1 MNCNTQNAKIKSIT
15 EKTLIVGIDV
25 GSETHYAR
33 AFDWRNIEFSKKPF
47 AFSNDEAGF
56 ASFKAWLEDIK
67 EKFGKTIV
75 LPGMEPTGHYWFN
88 LGAFLQD
95 NGMKPV
101 HVNPHH
107 VHKSKELDDNNP
119 SKDPKTIA
127 ALVNEG
133 RFNYPYIPTGVYA
146 EIRSLYGL
154 QVMTQEALIR
164 VKNRIARW
172 LSIYF
177 PEYKDVYR
185 SCDAISGVMVL
196 KVCPLPA
203 DIVMLGADGVNKI
216 WRDAKLRAA
225 GMKRARPLVEA
236 AKHSVGSTESPE
248 AAKYEMELLL
258 GDYEV
263 YTKRLAE
270 KFERLRN
277 ELQIYQS
284 RQLEILSADAIDL
297 DIRRQ
302 TTDPKIGFDFFNV
315 DDDTFKKPLVDNASV
330 EIKRAFWKDFRWFS
344 SNNMD
349 WAVAEC
355 QQYGTVNSYLDLLYE
370 FHENRNLTPEQLL
383 EKMQRIDVMERG
395 SINSMTDHYLKELLK
410 PLQEQCIEDR
420 DKCAKIAHIEIAFF
434 YLLDWE
440 DMKCF
445 QKEIKHDPEMYAEMV
460 SIIFR
465 HDGDDPEERKTEEF
479 RNYAQVIHRLFDMA
493 KFCPCEENGTVS
505 YDEIKVWVDKLI
517 RILDSNHQKEMF
529 GYVLGRLFAYAP
541 KTADG
546 HYPCEAVCQI
556 IEEYGDESLLS
567 EYRCELFNKREIFSP
582 SAGRAEKDIA
592 EGYKDN
598 AEFLSIKYPKTADVF
613 FKMSQS
619 YVYDSDLERRRAEN
633 GYF

>member
-1 MNCNTQNAKIKSIT
+1 MFVYLMMMDSQEDQSKFEKVYLTYRGLMYHVAYKILNNKHDAEDVVHSAFIKVAENIQKIGDPVCPKTQNYVVT
-15 EKTLIVGIDV
+15 IVENKAIDLYRANKRKNSSLYLDEISGIDV

-56 ASFKAWLEDIK
+56 TSFKAWLEDIK

-75 LPGMEPTGHYWFN
+75 LPGMEPTGHYWFH

-119 SKDPKTIA
+119 SKNDCKDPKTIA

-225 GMKRARPLVEA
+225 GMKRARTLVEA
-236 AKHSVGSTESPE
+236 AQHSVGSTESPE

-258 GDYEV
+258 GDYDV
-263 YTKRLAE
+263 YTKRLEELTE
-270 KFERLRN
+270 KIEAKL
-277 ELQIYQS
+277 EEIPYVDKL
-284 RQLEILSADAIDL
+284 LEIKGVGKNIVSGLI
-297 DIRRQ
+297 
-302 TTDPKIGFDFFNV
+302 
-315 DDDTFKKPLVDNASV
+315 
-330 EIKRAFWKDFRWFS
+330 
-344 SNNMD
+344 
-349 WAVAEC
+349 AVAC
-355 QQYGTVNSYLDLLYE
+355 KALRVFYAI
-370 FHENRNLTPEQLL
+370 LT
-383 EKMQRIDVMERG
+383 KG
-395 SINSMTDHYLKELLK
+395 
-410 PLQEQCIEDR
+410 
-420 DKCAKIAHIEIAFF
+420 
-434 YLLDWE
+434 
-440 DMKCF
+440 
-445 QKEIKHDPEMYAEMV
+445 
-460 SIIFR
+460 
-465 HDGDDPEERKTEEF
+465 
-479 RNYAQVIHRLFDMA
+479 
-493 KFCPCEENGTVS
+493 VS
-505 YDEIKVWVDKLI
+505 YDGKFMLESI
-517 RILDSNHQKEMF
+517 RYPESQ
-529 GYVLGRLFAYAP
+529 VLG
-541 KTADG
+541 
-546 HYPCEAVCQI
+546 
-556 IEEYGDESLLS
+556 
-567 EYRCELFNKREIFSP
+567 KR
-582 SAGRAEKDIA
+582 IA
-592 EGYKDN
+592 
-598 AEFLSIKYPKTADVF
+598 A
-613 FKMSQS
+613 
-619 YVYDSDLERRRAEN
+619 
-633 GYF
+633 

>member
-196 KVCPLPA
+196 KVC
-203 DIVMLGADGVNKI
+203 D
-216 WRDAKLRAA
+216 
-225 GMKRARPLVEA
+225 
-236 AKHSVGSTESPE
+236 
-248 AAKYEMELLL
+248 
-258 GDYEV
+258 
-263 YTKRLAE
+263 
-270 KFERLRN
+270 
-277 ELQIYQS
+277 
-284 RQLEILSADAIDL
+284 
-297 DIRRQ
+297 
-302 TTDPKIGFDFFNV
+302 
-315 DDDTFKKPLVDNASV
+315 
-330 EIKRAFWKDFRWFS
+330 
-344 SNNMD
+344 
-349 WAVAEC
+349 
-355 QQYGTVNSYLDLLYE
+355 
-370 FHENRNLTPEQLL
+370 
-383 EKMQRIDVMERG
+383 
-395 SINSMTDHYLKELLK
+395 
-410 PLQEQCIEDR
+410 
-420 DKCAKIAHIEIAFF
+420 
-434 YLLDWE
+434 
-440 DMKCF
+440 
-445 QKEIKHDPEMYAEMV
+445 
-460 SIIFR
+460 
-465 HDGDDPEERKTEEF
+465 
-479 RNYAQVIHRLFDMA
+479 
-493 KFCPCEENGTVS
+493 
-505 YDEIKVWVDKLI
+505 
-517 RILDSNHQKEMF
+517 
-529 GYVLGRLFAYAP
+529 
-541 KTADG
+541 
-546 HYPCEAVCQI
+546 
-556 IEEYGDESLLS
+556 
-567 EYRCELFNKREIFSP
+567 
-582 SAGRAEKDIA
+582 
-592 EGYKDN
+592 
-598 AEFLSIKYPKTADVF
+598 
-613 FKMSQS
+613 
-619 YVYDSDLERRRAEN
+619 
-633 GYF
+633 

>member
-1 MNCNTQNAKIKSIT
+1 MFVYLMMMDSQEDQSKFEKVYLTYRGLMYHVAYKILNNKHDAEDAVHSAFIKIAENIQKIGDPVCPKTQNYVVT
-15 EKTLIVGIDV
+15 IVENKAIDLYRANKRKNSSLYLDEISGIDV

-56 ASFKAWLEDIK
+56 TSFKAWLEDIK

-75 LPGMEPTGHYWFN
+75 LPGMEPTGHYWFH

-119 SKDPKTIA
+119 SKNDCKDPKTIA

-225 GMKRARPLVEA
+225 GMKRARTLVEA
-236 AKHSVGSTESPE
+236 AQHSVGSTESPE

-258 GDYEV
+258 GDYDV
-263 YTKRLAE
+263 YTKRLEELTE
-270 KFERLRN
+270 KIEAKL
-277 ELQIYQS
+277 EEIPYVDKL
-284 RQLEILSADAIDL
+284 LEIKGVGKNIVSGLI
-297 DIRRQ
+297 
-302 TTDPKIGFDFFNV
+302 
-315 DDDTFKKPLVDNASV
+315 
-330 EIKRAFWKDFRWFS
+330 
-344 SNNMD
+344 
-349 WAVAEC
+349 AVAC
-355 QQYGTVNSYLDLLYE
+355 KALRVFYAI
-370 FHENRNLTPEQLL
+370 LT
-383 EKMQRIDVMERG
+383 KG
-395 SINSMTDHYLKELLK
+395 
-410 PLQEQCIEDR
+410 
-420 DKCAKIAHIEIAFF
+420 
-434 YLLDWE
+434 
-440 DMKCF
+440 
-445 QKEIKHDPEMYAEMV
+445 
-460 SIIFR
+460 
-465 HDGDDPEERKTEEF
+465 
-479 RNYAQVIHRLFDMA
+479 
-493 KFCPCEENGTVS
+493 VS
-505 YDEIKVWVDKLI
+505 YDGKFMLESI
-517 RILDSNHQKEMF
+517 RYPESQ
-529 GYVLGRLFAYAP
+529 VLG
-541 KTADG
+541 
-546 HYPCEAVCQI
+546 
-556 IEEYGDESLLS
+556 
-567 EYRCELFNKREIFSP
+567 KR
-582 SAGRAEKDIA
+582 IA
-592 EGYKDN
+592 
-598 AEFLSIKYPKTADVF
+598 A
-613 FKMSQS
+613 
-619 YVYDSDLERRRAEN
+619 
-633 GYF
+633 